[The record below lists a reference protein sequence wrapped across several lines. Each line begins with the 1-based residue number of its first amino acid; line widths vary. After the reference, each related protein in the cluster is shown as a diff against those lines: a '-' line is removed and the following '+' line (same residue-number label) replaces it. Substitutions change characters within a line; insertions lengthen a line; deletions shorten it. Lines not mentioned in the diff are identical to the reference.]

1 MNDSFTHDEM
11 YPRKAFLP
19 VSFVRGALSCE
30 PPHQTNNFPCI
41 AAPSHFII
49 RPQLLWHN
57 QQSYLFP
64 PQTTAGS
71 MYSGHSRRGRYPD
84 CNRSSYIRTTIKSY
98 VNLSSTRSCSCPS
111 CLTLPVRRSRSAT
124 RSGRGGTS
132 SGDTYLVGESTL

>member
-1 MNDSFTHDEM
+1 MIHLHMTRCIPEKHFSRFHSFAG
-11 YPRKAFLP
+11 PFPAK
-19 VSFVRGALSCE
+19 

-84 CNRSSYIRTTIKSY
+84 CNRSSYIRSHHKEERQPEFYAI
-98 VNLSSTRSCSCPS
+98 LLF